1 MQRIV
6 LRHINGSKAN
16 QVEEFPLNH
25 FKELTVGR
33 DTSAIVKYDPDRED
47 LVGRQH
53 AKIAQNGDEQFYLTD
68 LNSRNGTFV
77 NKQRVTGTVIIKPG
91 DVVQL
96 GAGGPDFQFD
106 LDPRPQNGVKAT
118 RVGTNGAPGTAPP
131 TRVAEAPAAPVNGS
145 NGAPGTVGKATVE
158 RMIQQQKTQSNKMLI
173 IGGAAL
179 AGVILLAVIGFVGF
193 SLWSKKSLEGEIGKV
208 KAGAGMKPAEIAKNF
223 GKSVVKIYASWR
235 LVSPDGRQVFH
246 QYMPNNDGNGSPLVN
261 NGKTYIPCYVQ
272 LPDGTVE
279 PFLTYDGNQW
289 SVGIGGAHTGSGF
302 VVSNDGFVLTNR
314 HVAAA
319 WKTRYD
325 LPEDALVGIVYAADK
340 RKVVRMIDLQREAID
355 WVPAQTKQEFSGSFE
370 GRNDRLELAF
380 PGNESRVVAQL
391 SRISERHDVAM
402 IKVSLPEAAPKV
414 DLNDNYDTAQPGDP
428 LTVIGYPGVTPPVF
442 GVVKS
447 NDPFNRGAQAAEI
460 PNPTVTNCNI
470 GAILRGQEASGKS
483 VVSYMGDAYQ
493 LTTNATGS
501 GNSGGPV
508 FDEQGKV
515 VGIFFAS
522 RRAANAAVTY
532 AIPIRY
538 GKELMSIS
546 GSK

>member
-1 MQRIV
+1 
-6 LRHINGSKAN
+6 
-16 QVEEFPLNH
+16 
-25 FKELTVGR
+25 
-33 DTSAIVKYDPDRED
+33 
-47 LVGRQH
+47 
-53 AKIAQNGDEQFYLTD
+53 
-68 LNSRNGTFV
+68 
-77 NKQRVTGTVIIKPG
+77 
-91 DVVQL
+91 
-96 GAGGPDFQFD
+96 
-106 LDPRPQNGVKAT
+106 
-118 RVGTNGAPGTAPP
+118 
-131 TRVAEAPAAPVNGS
+131 
-145 NGAPGTVGKATVE
+145 
-158 RMIQQQKTQSNKMLI
+158 MIHQQKSHSNKLLI
-173 IGGAAL
+173 IGGVAL
-179 AGVILLAVIGFVGF
+179 AGIVFLAVVVFAAISF
-193 SLWSKKSLEGEIGKV
+193 WSKSSLEGEIGKV
-208 KAGAGMKPAEIAKNF
+208 KAGAGMKAADIAKNY

-246 QYMPNNDGNGSPLVN
+246 QYRPNNDGQGNPLVN

-279 PFLTYDGNQW
+279 PFLTYDGNDW

-302 VVSNDGFVLTNR
+302 VVSSDGFVLTNR

-325 LPEDALVGIVYAADK
+325 LPEDALVGIVYAPDK
-340 RKVVRMIDLQREAID
+340 KKVVRLIDLQREAID

-414 DLNDNYDTAQPGDP
+414 EMNDNYDTAQAGDAV
-428 LTVIGYPGVTPPVF
+428 TVMGYPGVTPPVF

-460 PNPTVTNCNI
+460 PNPTVTSCSI
-470 GAILRGQEASGKS
+470 GTILRGNDANGKS
-483 VVSYMGDAYQ
+483 VISYMGDAYQ

-508 FDEQGKV
+508 FDDAGKV

-538 GKELMSIS
+538 GKELMSIG

>member
-6 LRHINGSKAN
+6 LRHISGSRAN

-33 DTSAIVKYDPDRED
+33 DVSATVKYDPDRED

-53 AKIAQNGDEQFYLTD
+53 AKISQNGGEQFYLTD

-77 NKQRVTGTVIIKPG
+77 NKQRITGTVTLTPG
-91 DVVQL
+91 DIVQL
-96 GAGGPDFQFD
+96 GAGGPEFQFD
-106 LDPRPQNGVKAT
+106 LEPRPQNSVKAT
-118 RVGTNGAPGTAPP
+118 RIGGSAITAS
-131 TRVAEAPAAPVNGS
+131 ASNAPATRAAGAAANSSPN
-145 NGAPGTVGKATVE
+145 APGTVGKATVE
-158 RMIQQQKTQSNKMLI
+158 RMINEQKSKSNKMLI
-173 IGGAAL
+173 IGGVAL
-179 AGVILLAVIGFVGF
+179 VGVIGVVVIAFVAFG
-193 SLWSKKSLEGEIGKV
+193 LWSKKSLEGEIGRV
-208 KAGAGMKPAEIAKNF
+208 RSGAGMKASEIAKNY

-246 QYMPNNDGNGSPLVN
+246 QYMPNNNGKGEPLVN
-261 NGKTYIPCYVQ
+261 NGKSYIPCYIQ
-272 LPDGTVE
+272 LPDGKVE
-279 PFLTYDGNQW
+279 PYLTYTGNQW
-289 SVGIGGAHTGSGF
+289 SMGIGGAHTGSGF
-302 VVSNDGFVLTNR
+302 VVSNDGFILTNR

-325 LPEDALVGIVYAADK
+325 LPEDALVGLVFATDK
-340 RKVVRMIDLQREAID
+340 RSIVRTIDLTREPVD
-355 WVPAQTKQEFSGSFE
+355 WVPAETRQDLQGSFE
-370 GRNDRLELAF
+370 GRNDRLEVAF

-391 SRISERHDVAM
+391 SRISERHDVSM
-402 IKVSLPEAAPKV
+402 IKISLPEAAPKV
-414 DLNDNYDTAQPGDP
+414 DMYDSYDSAQAGDE
-428 LTVIGYPGVTPPVF
+428 LTVMGYPAVTPPVF

-447 NDPFNRGAQAAEI
+447 QDPFNRGTQAAEI
-460 PNPTVTNCNI
+460 PNPTVTTCNI
-470 GAILRGQEASGKS
+470 GAILRGNDAGGKS
-483 VVSYMGDAYQ
+483 VISYMGDAYQ

-508 FDEQGKV
+508 FDDQGRV

-546 GSK
+546 SSK